1 MLGCQLFDALAGRI
15 VHKQRDHSP
24 KHFREIDLAAMAG
37 AILLGITIAMP
48 TIRDVAREAGVSIAS
63 ASRALNGLSNVT
75 DEMRNKVWAAANKLQ
90 FVPHSGARSLTRKK
104 SDAIG
109 VILPDLFGE
118 YFSEIV
124 RGIDRAAHRAGLQ
137 LLLGNMHGNAHETT
151 VAIRAMHG
159 RVDGLIVM
167 PTEVDVASLTTSLPP
182 GAPVVMLNCDSRDLS
197 VPSVAIDNYSGAYQM
212 TRALVAAGYRR
223 IAHIAGPKLNR
234 DAQERLRGF
243 SDAMSDLVGNQ
254 SPLILAGDFSE
265 EAGVQAARLLV
276 YGGMAVDAVFAAND
290 MMAVG
295 CMMTLKEMGRDVPGE
310 VAVAGFDDIPLARF
324 VSPALTTMR
333 VNMAELGEI
342 AAMMLIDRIK
352 NASVDMLQSGK
363 STQATR
369 IIVPEFVQRGSSRSQ
384 QLQSEQNLGSSTVND
399 LKSGRTP

>member
-1 MLGCQLFDALAGRI
+1 
-15 VHKQRDHSP
+15 
-24 KHFREIDLAAMAG
+24 MA
-37 AILLGITIAMP
+37 
-48 TIRDVAREAGVSIAS
+48 TIRDVAREAGVSVAS

-75 DEMRNKVWAAANKLQ
+75 DEMRSKVWAAANKLK
-90 FVPHSGARSLTRKK
+90 FVPHSGARSLTRRK

-167 PTEVDVASLTTSLPP
+167 PSEVDVAALTTSLPP
-182 GAPVVMLNCDSRDLS
+182 EAPVVMLNCDSGDLS
-197 VPSVAIDNYSGAYQM
+197 IPSVAIDNYSGAYQM
-212 TRALVAAGYRR
+212 TQSLVAAGYRQ

-234 DAQERLRGF
+234 DAQERMRGF
-243 SDAMSDLVGNQ
+243 SDAMSDLLGVEA
-254 SPLILAGDFSE
+254 PLTLAGDFSE
-265 EAGVQAARLLV
+265 EAGAQAARLLV
-276 YGGMAVDAVFAAND
+276 HGGMTVDAVFAAND

-295 CMMTLKEMGRDVPGE
+295 CMMALKDLKRDVPNDI
-310 VAVAGFDDIPLARF
+310 AVAGFDDIPLARF

-342 AAMMLIDRIK
+342 AAMMLIERIK
-352 NASVDMLQSGK
+352 NAAGGDTAPTKPAQS
-363 STQATR
+363 TR
-369 IIVPEFVQRGSSRSQ
+369 IIVPEFVQRGSTRTRGGNQEEEKSRRGF
-384 QLQSEQNLGSSTVND
+384 EE
-399 LKSGRTP
+399 RR

>member
-1 MLGCQLFDALAGRI
+1 
-15 VHKQRDHSP
+15 
-24 KHFREIDLAAMAG
+24 MA
-37 AILLGITIAMP
+37 
-48 TIRDVAREAGVSIAS
+48 TIRDVAREAGVSVAS
-63 ASRALNGLSNVT
+63 ASRALNGLTNVT
-75 DEMRNKVWAAANKLQ
+75 DEMRNKVWAAANKLK
-90 FVPHSGARSLTRKK
+90 FVPHSGARSLTRRK

-109 VILPDLFGE
+109 VILPDVFGE

-167 PTEVDVASLTTSLPP
+167 PTEVDVSVLTTALPP
-182 GAPVVMLNCDSRDLS
+182 EAPVVMLNCDSGNLNI
-197 VPSVAIDNYSGAYQM
+197 PSVAIDNYSGAYQM
-212 TRALVAAGYRR
+212 TRALIAAGYRQ

-243 SDAMSDLVGNQ
+243 TDAMSDLLGAQ
-254 SPLILAGDFSE
+254 APLILAGDFSE
-265 EAGVQAARLLV
+265 EAGGQAARLLV
-276 YGGMAVDAVFAAND
+276 HGGMPVDAVFAAND

-295 CMMTLKEMGRDVPGE
+295 CLMTLKELGRVVPGDI
-310 VAVAGFDDIPLARF
+310 AVSGFDDIPLARF

-342 AAMMLIDRIK
+342 AAMMLIERIK
-352 NASVDMLQSGK
+352 SGASSDSAAAK
-363 STQATR
+363 PTQFTR
-369 IIVPEFVQRGSSRSQ
+369 IIVPEFVQRGSSLPMAASAAANDRGQREGGVRS
-384 QLQSEQNLGSSTVND
+384 
-399 LKSGRTP
+399 